1 MTDKYILDENNVP
14 EQVDDATYFNW
25 KREHKGLCQVRRSG
39 IYNGKLVSTVFIGID
54 HADRPF
60 PSHATYKPLVF
71 ETRTFK
77 DNRCL
82 RSLCGTWRSSTWA
95 EALDAHNSACD
106 AAEGFWFW
114 VLQRIK
120 AHW

>member
-1 MTDKYILDENNVP
+1 MYKYILDENNVP
-14 EQVDDATYFNW
+14 RQVDETTYFNW
-25 KREHKGLCQVRRSG
+25 KRTHKGLCQVRRSG

-54 HADRPF
+54 KADRPF
-60 PSHATYKPLVF
+60 PSHAVYRPLLF
-71 ETRTFK
+71 ETRVFS
-77 DNRCL
+77 DNRCT
-82 RSLCGTWRSSTWA
+82 SAGHPWHTSTWE
-95 EALDAHNSACD
+95 EAVDMHDRGCV